1 MAQCRLPAGTAS
13 GYNAD
18 MNPITPS
25 LKTAIPAA
33 LALSLLLAAC
43 GNRGPLVLPP
53 PPSADDARLMEAAAV
68 EDAGVLADP
77 RPAERNPPLLPPD
90 RAPVEADPEPP
101 APGNGNA

>member
-1 MAQCRLPAGTAS
+1 MI
-13 GYNAD
+13 
-18 MNPITPS
+18 PITPL

-53 PPSADDARLMEAAAV
+53 PTTDDAPLTEAAAV

-77 RPAERNPPLLPPD
+77 RPAGSSPPLLPPD
-90 RAPVEADPEPP
+90 RPPVEDDPDPP
-101 APGNGNA
+101 APGNGNG